1 LTPITKLIPALNTT
15 GASSLPSNASEQFTL
30 ALICGK
36 TRLGKLASVLIMEQ
50 DLLEQL
56 TGEEEREWRE
66 LQLDVTEDF
75 AFLLGDIILFA
86 GYFIDGE

>member
-1 LTPITKLIPALNTT
+1 
-15 GASSLPSNASEQFTL
+15 
-30 ALICGK
+30 
-36 TRLGKLASVLIMEQ
+36 MEH

-75 AFLLGDIILFA
+75 VFLLGDIILLA
-86 GYFIDGE
+86 GYFVDGE